1 PLHIAIGKKLKLKV
15 IAEGVEKPY
24 KDAFICNEDGNYGQG
39 YLYGKPVTL
48 EQFERDFI
56 NLAPK

>member
-1 PLHIAIGKKLKLKV
+1 M

-24 KDAFICNEDGNYGQG
+24 KDVFICNEDCNYGQG
-39 YLYGKPVTL
+39 NLYGKPVTL
-48 EQFERDFI
+48 EQFEQDFI